1 MGNKLK
7 YTLDTIHVV
16 SDHIKDLINNYTIF
30 LFEGDMG
37 SGKTTLIKQLVKDI
51 GISENVKSP
60 TFSLVNEYIENDLII
75 FHFDLYRINKEN
87 ELDSIGF
94 YEYLDSGKL
103 CFIEWPDI
111 AIQNIYKD
119 YVLIKISITSDSER
133 EIEILKRMGGSNST
147 SSSGKIIFSIK

>member
-37 SGKTTLIKQLVKDI
+37 SGKTTLIKQVVKDI

-60 TFSLVNEYIENDLII
+60 TFSLVNEYIENDLVI

-133 EIEILKRMGGSNST
+133 EIEILKS
-147 SSSGKIIFSIK
+147 

>member
-16 SDHIKDLINNYTIF
+16 SDHIKDLVNNYTIF

-37 SGKTTLIKQLVKDI
+37 SGKTTLIKQILKDI

-103 CFIEWPDI
+103 CFIEWPNI

-119 YVLIKISITSDSER
+119 YVLIKISVTSDSER
-133 EIEILKRMGGSNST
+133 EIEILKS
-147 SSSGKIIFSIK
+147 

>member
-37 SGKTTLIKQLVKDI
+37 SGKTTLIKQVVKDI

-103 CFIEWPDI
+103 CFIEWPNI
-111 AIQNIYKD
+111 ATQYIYKD
-119 YVLIKISITSDSER
+119 YVLIKISVTSDSER
-133 EIEILKRMGGSNST
+133 EIEILKS
-147 SSSGKIIFSIK
+147 

>member
-16 SDHIKDLINNYTIF
+16 TDHIKDLINNYRIF
-30 LFEGDMG
+30 LFEGELG
-37 SGKTTLIKQLVKDI
+37 SGKTTLIKQILKDV
-51 GISENVKSP
+51 GISEQVKSP

-103 CFIEWPDI
+103 CLIEWPNI

-119 YVLIKISITSDSER
+119 YVLIKISVTSDSER
-133 EIEILKRMGGSNST
+133 EIEILKS
-147 SSSGKIIFSIK
+147 

>member
-16 SDHIKDLINNYTIF
+16 SDHIKDLVNNYTIF

-37 SGKTTLIKQLVKDI
+37 SGKTTLIKQIVKDI

-87 ELDSIGF
+87 ELNSIGF

-103 CFIEWPDI
+103 CFIEWPNI

-119 YVLIKISITSDSER
+119 YVLIKISVTSDSER
-133 EIEILKRMGGSNST
+133 EIEILKS
-147 SSSGKIIFSIK
+147 

>member
-37 SGKTTLIKQLVKDI
+37 SGKTTLIKQIVKDI

-103 CFIEWPDI
+103 CFIEWPNI

-119 YVLIKISITSDSER
+119 YVLIKISITGDLER
-133 EIEILKRMGGSNST
+133 EIEI
-147 SSSGKIIFSIK
+147 IK

>member
-16 SDHIKDLINNYTIF
+16 SDHIKDLVNNYTIF

-37 SGKTTLIKQLVKDI
+37 SGKTTLIKQIVKDI

-60 TFSLVNEYIENDLII
+60 TFSLVNKYIENDLII

-103 CFIEWPDI
+103 CFIEWPNI

-119 YVLIKISITSDSER
+119 YVLIKISVTSDSER
-133 EIEILKRMGGSNST
+133 EIEILKS
-147 SSSGKIIFSIK
+147 

>member
-37 SGKTTLIKQLVKDI
+37 SGKTTLIKQVVKDI

-103 CFIEWPDI
+103 CFIEWPNI
-111 AIQNIYKD
+111 AIQSIYKD

-133 EIEILKRMGGSNST
+133 EIEILKS
-147 SSSGKIIFSIK
+147 

>member
-7 YTLDTIHVV
+7 YTLDTIHVI

-37 SGKTTLIKQLVKDI
+37 SGKTTLIKQIVKDI

-103 CFIEWPDI
+103 CFIEWPNI

-119 YVLIKISITSDSER
+119 YVLIKISVTSDSER
-133 EIEILKRMGGSNST
+133 EIEILKS
-147 SSSGKIIFSIK
+147 

>member
-37 SGKTTLIKQLVKDI
+37 SGKTTLIKQVVKDI

-103 CFIEWPDI
+103 CFIEWPNI
-111 AIQNIYKD
+111 AIQKIYKD
-119 YVLIKISITSDSER
+119 YVLIKISIISDSER
-133 EIEILKRMGGSNST
+133 EIKILKS
-147 SSSGKIIFSIK
+147 

>member
-1 MGNKLK
+1 M
-7 YTLDTIHVV
+7 
-16 SDHIKDLINNYTIF
+16 
-30 LFEGDMG
+30 
-37 SGKTTLIKQLVKDI
+37 
-51 GISENVKSP
+51 KSP

-133 EIEILKRMGGSNST
+133 EIEILKS
-147 SSSGKIIFSIK
+147 

>member
-7 YTLDTIHVV
+7 YTLDTIHIV
-16 SDHIKDLINNYTIF
+16 SNHIKDLINNYTIF

-37 SGKTTLIKQLVKDI
+37 SGKTTLIKQIVKDI

-60 TFSLVNEYIENDLII
+60 TFSLVNEYIENELII

-87 ELDSIGF
+87 ELDNIGF

-103 CFIEWPDI
+103 CFIEWPNI

-119 YVLIKISITSDSER
+119 YVLIKISVTSDSER
-133 EIEILKRMGGSNST
+133 EIEILKS
-147 SSSGKIIFSIK
+147 

>member
-16 SDHIKDLINNYTIF
+16 TDHIKDLINNYTIF

-37 SGKTTLIKQLVKDI
+37 SGKTTLIKQIVKDI

-103 CFIEWPDI
+103 CFIEWPNI
-111 AIQNIYKD
+111 AIQNICND

-133 EIEILKRMGGSNST
+133 EIEILKSYR
-147 SSSGKIIFSIK
+147 

>member
-37 SGKTTLIKQLVKDI
+37 SGKTTLIKQVVKDI

-75 FHFDLYRINKEN
+75 FHFDLYRINEEN

-133 EIEILKRMGGSNST
+133 EIEILKS
-147 SSSGKIIFSIK
+147 

>member
-16 SDHIKDLINNYTIF
+16 SDQIKDLINNYTIF

-37 SGKTTLIKQLVKDI
+37 SGKTTLIKQVVKDI

-119 YVLIKISITSDSER
+119 YVLIKISIISDSER
-133 EIEILKRMGGSNST
+133 EIEILK
-147 SSSGKIIFSIK
+147 SSR

>member
-37 SGKTTLIKQLVKDI
+37 SGKTTLIKQVVKDI

-119 YVLIKISITSDSER
+119 YVLIKISIISDSER
-133 EIEILKRMGGSNST
+133 EIKILKS
-147 SSSGKIIFSIK
+147 

>member
-30 LFEGDMG
+30 LFEGDIG
-37 SGKTTLIKQLVKDI
+37 SGKTTLIKQIVKDI

-133 EIEILKRMGGSNST
+133 EIEILKS
-147 SSSGKIIFSIK
+147 

>member
-30 LFEGDMG
+30 LFEGELG
-37 SGKTTLIKQLVKDI
+37 SGKTTLIKQIVKDV
-51 GISENVKSP
+51 GISQQVKSP
-60 TFSLVNEYIENDLII
+60 TFSLVNEYIKNDLII
-75 FHFDLYRINKEN
+75 FHFDLYRIDKEN

-103 CFIEWPDI
+103 CFIEWPKI

-119 YVLIKISITSDSER
+119 CVLIKISITGDSER
-133 EIEILKRMGGSNST
+133 EIEII
-147 SSSGKIIFSIK
+147 KIER

>member
-7 YTLDTIHVV
+7 YKLDTIHIV
-16 SDHIKDLINNYTIF
+16 SNHIKDLINNYTIF

-37 SGKTTLIKQLVKDI
+37 SGKTTLIKQIVKDI

-103 CFIEWPDI
+103 CFIEWPNI

-119 YVLIKISITSDSER
+119 YVLIKISVTSDSER
-133 EIEILKRMGGSNST
+133 EIEILKS
-147 SSSGKIIFSIK
+147 

>member
-16 SDHIKDLINNYTIF
+16 SDHIKDLVNNYTIF

-37 SGKTTLIKQLVKDI
+37 SGKTTLIKQIVKDI

-103 CFIEWPDI
+103 CFIEWPNI
-111 AIQNIYKD
+111 AIQNIHKD

-133 EIEILKRMGGSNST
+133 EIEILKS
-147 SSSGKIIFSIK
+147 

>member
-7 YTLDTIHVV
+7 YTLDTIHFV

-37 SGKTTLIKQLVKDI
+37 SGKTTLIKQIVKDI

-103 CFIEWPDI
+103 CFIEWPNI

-119 YVLIKISITSDSER
+119 YVLIKISITGDSER
-133 EIEILKRMGGSNST
+133 EIEILKSKR
-147 SSSGKIIFSIK
+147 

>member
-16 SDHIKDLINNYTIF
+16 SDHIKDLVNNYTIF

-37 SGKTTLIKQLVKDI
+37 SGKTTLIKQIVKDI

-75 FHFDLYRINKEN
+75 FHFDLYRINKEK

-103 CFIEWPDI
+103 CFIEWPNI
-111 AIQNIYKD
+111 AIQYIYKD
-119 YVLIKISITSDSER
+119 YVLIKISVTSDSER
-133 EIEILKRMGGSNST
+133 EIEILKS
-147 SSSGKIIFSIK
+147 

>member
-16 SDHIKDLINNYTIF
+16 SDYIKDLINNYTIF
-30 LFEGDMG
+30 LFNGDMG
-37 SGKTTLIKQLVKDI
+37 SGKTTLIKQIVKDI

-94 YEYLDSGKL
+94 YEYLNSGKL

-133 EIEILKRMGGSNST
+133 EIEILKS
-147 SSSGKIIFSIK
+147 

>member
-16 SDHIKDLINNYTIF
+16 SDHIKDLVNNYTIF

-37 SGKTTLIKQLVKDI
+37 SGKTTLIKQIVKDI

-103 CFIEWPDI
+103 CFIEWPNI
-111 AIQNIYKD
+111 AIQNIYND
-119 YVLIKISITSDSER
+119 YVLIKISVISDSER
-133 EIEILKRMGGSNST
+133 EIEILKS
-147 SSSGKIIFSIK
+147 

>member
-37 SGKTTLIKQLVKDI
+37 SGKTTLIKQIVNDI

-103 CFIEWPDI
+103 CFIEWPNI
-111 AIQNIYKD
+111 AIKNIYKD

-133 EIEILKRMGGSNST
+133 EIEILKS
-147 SSSGKIIFSIK
+147 

>member
-37 SGKTTLIKQLVKDI
+37 SGKTTLIKQIVKDI

-119 YVLIKISITSDSER
+119 YVLIKISIISDSER
-133 EIEILKRMGGSNST
+133 EIEILKS
-147 SSSGKIIFSIK
+147 

>member
-37 SGKTTLIKQLVKDI
+37 SGKTTLIKQVVKDI

-103 CFIEWPDI
+103 CFIEWPNI
-111 AIQNIYKD
+111 AIQNICKD
-119 YVLIKISITSDSER
+119 YVLIKISITGDSER
-133 EIEILKRMGGSNST
+133 EIEILKS
-147 SSSGKIIFSIK
+147 

>member
-16 SDHIKDLINNYTIF
+16 SDHIKDLVNNYTIF

-37 SGKTTLIKQLVKDI
+37 SGKTTLIKQIVKDI

-87 ELDSIGF
+87 ELDSFGF

-103 CFIEWPDI
+103 CFIEWPNI

-119 YVLIKISITSDSER
+119 YVLIKISVTSDSER
-133 EIEILKRMGGSNST
+133 EIEILKS
-147 SSSGKIIFSIK
+147 

>member
-37 SGKTTLIKQLVKDI
+37 SGKTTLIKQIVKDI

-103 CFIEWPDI
+103 CFIEWPNI
-111 AIQNIYKD
+111 AIQNIYND
-119 YVLIKISITSDSER
+119 YVLIKISVISDSER
-133 EIEILKRMGGSNST
+133 EIEILKS
-147 SSSGKIIFSIK
+147 

>member
-7 YTLDTIHVV
+7 YTLDTIHIV
-16 SDHIKDLINNYTIF
+16 SNHIKDLINNYTIF
-30 LFEGDMG
+30 LFEGNMG
-37 SGKTTLIKQLVKDI
+37 SGKTTLIKQIVKDI

-103 CFIEWPDI
+103 CFIEWPNI
-111 AIQNIYKD
+111 VIQNIYKE
-119 YVLIKISITSDSER
+119 YVLIKISVISDSER
-133 EIEILKRMGGSNST
+133 EIEILKS
-147 SSSGKIIFSIK
+147 

>member
-37 SGKTTLIKQLVKDI
+37 SGKTTLIKQIVKDI

-87 ELDSIGF
+87 ELNSIGF

-133 EIEILKRMGGSNST
+133 EIEILKS
-147 SSSGKIIFSIK
+147 

>member
-37 SGKTTLIKQLVKDI
+37 SGKTTLIKQVVKDI

-119 YVLIKISITSDSER
+119 YVLLKISIISDSER
-133 EIEILKRMGGSNST
+133 EIEILKS
-147 SSSGKIIFSIK
+147 

>member
-37 SGKTTLIKQLVKDI
+37 SGKTTLIKQVVKDI

-60 TFSLVNEYIENDLII
+60 TYSQVNEYIENDLII

-103 CFIEWPDI
+103 CFIEWPNI

-133 EIEILKRMGGSNST
+133 EIEILKS
-147 SSSGKIIFSIK
+147 

>member
-7 YTLDTIHVV
+7 YTLDTIHVI

-37 SGKTTLIKQLVKDI
+37 SGKTTLIKQILKDI

-103 CFIEWPDI
+103 CFIEWPNI

-119 YVLIKISITSDSER
+119 YVLIKISVTSDSER
-133 EIEILKRMGGSNST
+133 EIEILKS
-147 SSSGKIIFSIK
+147 

>member
-37 SGKTTLIKQLVKDI
+37 SGKTTLIKQVVKDI

-60 TFSLVNEYIENDLII
+60 TFSLVNEYIENELII

-87 ELDSIGF
+87 ELDNIGF

-103 CFIEWPDI
+103 CFIEWPNI

-119 YVLIKISITSDSER
+119 YVLIKISVISDSER
-133 EIEILKRMGGSNST
+133 EIEILKS
-147 SSSGKIIFSIK
+147 

>member
-7 YTLDTIHVV
+7 YTLDTIHIV
-16 SDHIKDLINNYTIF
+16 SDQIKDLVNNYKIF

-37 SGKTTLIKQLVKDI
+37 SGKTTLIKQIVKDI

-103 CFIEWPDI
+103 CFIEWPNI

-119 YVLIKISITSDSER
+119 YVLIKISIISDSER
-133 EIEILKRMGGSNST
+133 EIEILKS
-147 SSSGKIIFSIK
+147 

>member
-7 YTLDTIHVV
+7 YTLDTIHIV
-16 SDHIKDLINNYTIF
+16 SDHIKDLVNNYTIF
-30 LFEGDMG
+30 LFEGEMG
-37 SGKTTLIKQLVKDI
+37 SGKTTLIKQIVKDI

-60 TFSLVNEYIENDLII
+60 TFSLVNEYIKNDLII

-111 AIQNIYKD
+111 AIQNIYKN
-119 YVLIKISITSDSER
+119 YVLIKISITSNSER
-133 EIEILKRMGGSNST
+133 EIEILKS
-147 SSSGKIIFSIK
+147 